1 MEREEI
7 LSYIESFGGVA
18 YDCPFEGDFDSVV
31 LRHVSTRRWFG
42 LYFAVP
48 KRYFGEEGEGSEFCL
63 NLKCPAAPRRR
74 PARNVRRRAAR
85 LAHEQGAL
93 DHRAPARRHPAR
105 RDRKAAAPQ
114 LRHHRPHPARAAR
127 RGQAARKKISRR
139 GRCGQRMAVNL
150 GGRLTAPLFYGTI
163 GETLPKKEIFV

>member
-7 LSYIESFGGVA
+7 LSYIESFGGAA

-63 NLKCPAAPRRR
+63 NLKCPP
-74 PARNVRRRAAR
+74 P
-85 LAHEQGAL
+85 L
-93 DHRAPARRHPAR
+93 
-105 RDRKAAAPQ
+105 AAA
-114 LRHHRPHPARAAR
+114 LRETYAQ
-127 RGQAARKKISRR
+127 QAKLR
-139 GRCGQRMAVNL
+139 N
-150 GGRLTAPLFYGTI
+150 
-163 GETLPKKEIFV
+163 

>member
-7 LSYIESFGGVA
+7 LSYIESFGGAA

-63 NLKCPAAPRRR
+63 NLKCPPPLAAALRETYAAVL
-74 PARNVRRRAAR
+74 PAILVKSGVLAIAASLAAR
-85 LAHEQGAL
+85 YIH
-93 DHRAPARRHPAR
+93 
-105 RDRKAAAPQ
+105 
-114 LRHHRPHPARAAR
+114 
-127 RGQAARKKISRR
+127 S
-139 GRCGQRMAVNL
+139 VNL
-150 GGRLTAPLFYGTI
+150 LALLAVVLAYQVIGTAFEWAFTGSFYLAVQDFRIGLPGMLLQWVGGYALLKAIAKR
-163 GETLPKKEIFV
+163 